1 MYTWASQGTPGV
13 LQILQV
19 TATVNK
25 DRYNTA
31 AVTMAHI
38 RLVKSGFT
46 IFYNATRTIQVN
58 RTSLAQAVV
67 TYIIIT
73 NTRAVLK
80 NIVKPDFTKRI

>member
-1 MYTWASQGTPGV
+1 
-13 LQILQV
+13 
-19 TATVNK
+19 
-25 DRYNTA
+25 
-31 AVTMAHI
+31 MAHI

-58 RTSLAQAVV
+58 RTSLAQPVV

-80 NIVKPDFTKRI
+80 MANNVPNSFNLFYIFD